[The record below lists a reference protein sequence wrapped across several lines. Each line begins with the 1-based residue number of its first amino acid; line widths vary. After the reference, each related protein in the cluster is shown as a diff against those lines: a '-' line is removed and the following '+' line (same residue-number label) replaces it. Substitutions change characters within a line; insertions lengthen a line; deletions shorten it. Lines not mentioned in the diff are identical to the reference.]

1 MQLFLNRTVKMSML
15 MLHQTVF
22 EAFKG
27 HSRVLEAVLKCLII
41 KNVSQE
47 YLISKSSIYLFFPQL
62 QATLIFLPL
71 QLNLIK
77 QIFKI
82 IIFKCLKQYLRS
94 FSKSRLVDPLRKGCL
109 VQLILAREPHTV
121 IFVGCMELKWVEP
134 VKSLH

>member
-47 YLISKSSIYLFFPQL
+47 YLISKSSIY
-62 QATLIFLPL
+62 
-71 QLNLIK
+71 
-77 QIFKI
+77 
-82 IIFKCLKQYLRS
+82 
-94 FSKSRLVDPLRKGCL
+94 
-109 VQLILAREPHTV
+109 
-121 IFVGCMELKWVEP
+121 
-134 VKSLH
+134 

>member
-1 MQLFLNRTVKMSML
+1 MSML

-47 YLISKSSIYLFFPQL
+47 YLISKSIYLFFPQL

>member
-1 MQLFLNRTVKMSML
+1 MQLFLNSTVKMSML

-22 EAFKG
+22 EALKG

-109 VQLILAREPHTV
+109 VQLILACEPHTV

>member
-1 MQLFLNRTVKMSML
+1 MSML

-22 EAFKG
+22 EALKG
-27 HSRVLEAVLKCLII
+27 RSRVLEAVLKCLII

-71 QLNLIK
+71 QLYLIK

-82 IIFKCLKQYLRS
+82 IIFTCLKQY
-94 FSKSRLVDPLRKGCL
+94 
-109 VQLILAREPHTV
+109 
-121 IFVGCMELKWVEP
+121 
-134 VKSLH
+134 